1 MLLGALGALW
11 RLDRQGG
18 RRAVCARE
26 TQRRDRAVR
35 ALRRAVRAADG
46 RAELHERLREIAAVP
61 GGVARAQRRGERRL
75 VRGVVDGRRVVEH
88 ARAHAQH
95 VAVHGGGR
103 ALEADR
109 GDRPGGVRSDARQ
122 RQQPLD
128 RVGPDT
134 AARRDHAGAFVRLAR
149 TVVVP
154 QPLPELEQLR
164 LRQCREREHIRR
176 GREKARVIPA
186 HGLDACL
193 LQHDLREPHVVRLAV
208 GAPWQ
213 RARVRLKPVEQ
224 RLHRLR

>member
-1 MLLGALGALW
+1 M
-11 RLDRQGG
+11 
-18 RRAVCARE
+18 CARE
-26 TQRRDRAVR
+26 TQLRERTVST
-35 ALRRAVRAADG
+35 LRRAVRTADG
-46 RAELHERLREIAAVP
+46 RAELHERLREVAAVP
-61 GGVARAQRRGERRL
+61 GGVARAQRCGERGL
-75 VRGVVDGRRVVEH
+75 VRGVVDGRCVVEH
-88 ARAHAQH
+88 ARAHAQD

-109 GDRPGGVRSDARQ
+109 GDRPGGVRPDARQ
-122 RQQPLD
+122 RQQTLD

-134 AARRDHAGAFVRLAR
+134 AARRDHAGAFLRLAHA
-149 TVVVP
+149 VVVP
-154 QPLPELEQLR
+154 QPLPELEQLC
-164 LRQCREREHIRR
+164 LRQRREREHIRR

-186 HGLDACL
+186 HGFDARL